1 MNYLNFITQNLRFLA
16 FGFFLNFFSA
26 IGHTF
31 FVGLFSA
38 DIRKTFDLTHG
49 EFGLAFSIATF
60 VAAIFIMLL
69 GHKIDSMDLR
79 HYSLMVCGLITAACA
94 LMAAAPTVLVLVIAI
109 IALRL
114 AIVLMSHTS
123 LTSMA
128 RYFDATRGRAIAVV
142 SMGLPA
148 AEAVTP
154 LMAVLLIGTIGW
166 RQTWALTTVSLVV
179 VLVPLVIWTLMG
191 HGERHRRHLREV
203 SARAARGGE
212 TGKQWTRRD
221 VLRDPRF
228 YLIMP
233 AVLAPLW
240 ILGGLF
246 FHQVYLAETKGWSLA
261 WLASCFVGYAMVRV
275 PVSLMCGPIVDR
287 LGAARLLPYYLI
299 PMVLALLTLGLFRHP
314 AAALVYMMLAGL
326 SSGARNTIT
335 NALWAEIYG
344 VAHLGAVRAL
354 VQTVIMFTVALSPV
368 TLGWLIDLG
377 VSMESIVLGCLGGVA
392 VAIVCAVIFSSR
404 AEAPASR

>member
-1 MNYLNFITQNLRFLA
+1 
-16 FGFFLNFFSA
+16 
-26 IGHTF
+26 
-31 FVGLFSA
+31 
-38 DIRKTFDLTHG
+38 
-49 EFGLAFSIATF
+49 
-60 VAAIFIMLL
+60 
-69 GHKIDSMDLR
+69 MDLK
-79 HYSLMVCGLITAACA
+79 HYSLSVCGLIITACA
-94 LMAAAPTVLVLVIAI
+94 MMATAPTVLVLVFAI

-114 AIVLMSHTS
+114 AIVLMSHTAI
-123 LTSMA
+123 TSMA
-128 RYFDATRGRAIAVV
+128 RYFEETRGRAIAVV

-154 LMAVLLIGTIGW
+154 LMAVLLIGAIGW
-166 RQTWALTTVSLVV
+166 RQTWALTTLSMVV
-179 VLVPLVIWTLMG
+179 VLVPLVFLTLKG
-191 HGERHRRHLREV
+191 HGERHRRHLRDI
-203 SARAARGGE
+203 SDRAAKGSE
-212 TGKQWTRRD
+212 AGKQWTRRD

-246 FHQVYLAETKGWSLA
+246 FHQVYLAESKGWSLA
-261 WLASCFVGYAMVRV
+261 WLASCFLGYAMVRV

-287 LGAARLLPYYLI
+287 FGAARLLPYYLG

-335 NALWAEIYG
+335 NALWAELYG

-377 VSMESIVLGCLGGVA
+377 VPMETIILGCVGGVA
-392 VAIVCAVIFSSR
+392 VAIACAVPFSLQAQAKAAR
-404 AEAPASR
+404 

>member
-1 MNYLNFITQNLRFLA
+1 MNYLNFISQNLRFLA

-49 EFGLAFSIATF
+49 EFGLVFSIATF
-60 VAAIFIMLL
+60 VAAIFIMLV
-69 GHKIDSMDLR
+69 GHKIDHMDLK
-79 HYSLMVCGLITAACA
+79 HYSLMVCALIVAAGG
-94 LMAAAPTVLVLVIAI
+94 LMAAAPTVLVLLIAI

-128 RYFDATRGRAIAVV
+128 RYFDQTRGRAIAVV

-154 LMAVLLIGTIGW
+154 LMAVLLIGAIGW
-166 RQTWALTTVSLVV
+166 RFTWALTTLSLVV
-179 VLVPLVIWTLMG
+179 VLVPLVIWTLKG

-203 SARAARGGE
+203 SARAAKGGE
-212 TGKQWTRRD
+212 AEKQWTRRD

-240 ILGGLF
+240 ILSGLF
-246 FHQVYLAETKGWSLA
+246 FHQVYLAESKGWSLA

-275 PVSLMCGPIVDR
+275 PVSLLSGPLVDR
-287 LGAARLLPYYLI
+287 FGAARLLPYYLG
-299 PMVLALLTLGLFRHP
+299 PLVLALLTVGLFRHP
-314 AAALVYMMLAGL
+314 AAALVYMMLAGM

-368 TLGWLIDLG
+368 TLGWMIDLG
-377 VSMESIVLGCLGGVA
+377 ISMESIMLGCIGLVA
-392 VAIVCAVIFSSR
+392 AAIVCAVQFSSR
-404 AEAPASR
+404 AQAEAAR